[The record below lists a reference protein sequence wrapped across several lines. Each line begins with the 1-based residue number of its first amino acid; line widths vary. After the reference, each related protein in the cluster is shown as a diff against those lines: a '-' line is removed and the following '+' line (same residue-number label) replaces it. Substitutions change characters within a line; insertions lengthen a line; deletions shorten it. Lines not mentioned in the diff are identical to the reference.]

1 VRGNQGQSAANAATR
16 RGREVIRMTTD
27 AEPQQRRLA
36 PQTAPAAVLSVGKQ
50 LDEIIVGDTV
60 YEPVRRGRGRGGGG
74 GGGER
79 EARPAGP
86 GGGGGGGFRRSA
98 GGGRAPP
105 APARP
110 RAPRTNRTRR
120 VPHPVLIGHAASLA
134 PY

>member
-1 VRGNQGQSAANAATR
+1 
-16 RGREVIRMTTD
+16 MTTD

-86 GGGGGGGFRRSA
+86 GGGRGFRRSA
-98 GGGRAPP
+98 SRGGSSRGSSPGGFR
-105 APARP
+105 
-110 RAPRTNRTRR
+110 
-120 VPHPVLIGHAASLA
+120 L
-134 PY
+134 